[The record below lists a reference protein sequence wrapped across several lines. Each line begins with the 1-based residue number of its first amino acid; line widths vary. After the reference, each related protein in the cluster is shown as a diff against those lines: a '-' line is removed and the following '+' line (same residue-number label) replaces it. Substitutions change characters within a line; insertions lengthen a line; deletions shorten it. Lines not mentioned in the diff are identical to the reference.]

1 MSIGLLALPLPVRFS
16 SVSALALVLSYCH
29 LTLPARFV
37 PPPPSI
43 ARIKISRRANE
54 AQEQERR
61 TEVTVAQWPNVW
73 DRSAI
78 LAIASLT
85 HSLTHSLAGFVCI
98 VFTLK
103 AVRRA
108 KNKKKEYCSRRLLVP
123 QMQWEFSPLH
133 TWTMMLLIF
142 RCIYSMYVSQA
153 HW

>member
-1 MSIGLLALPLPVRFS
+1 M
-16 SVSALALVLSYCH
+16 
-29 LTLPARFV
+29 
-37 PPPPSI
+37 
-43 ARIKISRRANE
+43 KICRRANE

-61 TEVTVAQWPNVW
+61 TEVTVAQWTNVW

-103 AVRRA
+103 AVRMA
-108 KNKKKEYCSRRLLVP
+108 KNKKKEYCTRRLLVP
-123 QMQWEFSPLH
+123 QMQWELFPLH